1 MKNIPYGVKII
12 SLILIISGCL
22 AITGAFLILTPI
34 LGIIITYIHNLFVL
48 ASIPFDLYTIYLTQ
62 IPYLFI
68 YSIVIGGLGIF
79 SFIIT
84 FGLVQLRNWAYKLSM
99 IVSIPAVAAIVGI
112 VMIWFLTQDD
122 VKDSF
127 DLL

>member
-12 SLILIISGCL
+12 ALILIISGCL

-34 LGIIITYIHNLFVL
+34 LEIIIIYVNNFLRLV
-48 ASIPFDLYTIYLTQ
+48 SIPFDLYAIYVTQ
-62 IPYLFI
+62 IPYLII
-68 YSIVIGGLGIF
+68 YSLVVGGLGIF

-84 FGLVQLRNWAYKLSM
+84 IGLVQLKNWGYRLSM

-112 VMIWFLTQDD
+112 AMIWFLTQDD

-127 DLL
+127 NL